1 MSTISAGTTSGTA
14 LVNTGDTTGN
24 LVLQT
29 NGTTTALTLGTDQS
43 ATFAGAASV
52 GTRLTAIGTASV
64 AGLKIADV
72 LETASVSTIAATGTI
87 TYDVTTQVVL
97 FYTINASGNWTVNFR
112 GSSGTSLNSL
122 MTTGESLTAA
132 FLVTQGATAFF
143 NSAVQVDGTTSGVT
157 TRWQGG
163 TAPAAG
169 NASGVDAYTYTIIKT
184 ANATFSVFAAQTR
197 FA

>member
-1 MSTISAGTTSGTA
+1 MSTIAAGTTTGTA
-14 LVNTGDTTGN
+14 LVNSGDTTGA

-29 NGTTTALTLGTDQS
+29 NGTTTALTLSTAQE
-43 ATFAGAASV
+43 ATFAGKVTAT
-52 GTRLTAIGTASV
+52 GTSSV

-72 LETASVSTIAATGTI
+72 LETATVSATAATGTI
-87 TYDVTTQVVL
+87 NYDATTQVVL
-97 FYTINASGNWTVNFR
+97 FYTTNASGNWTVNFR
-112 GSSGTSLNSL
+112 GSSGTSLNTL
-122 MTTGESLTAA
+122 MATGESLTAA
-132 FLVTQGATAFF
+132 FLVTQGSTAYY
-143 NSAVQVDGTTSGVT
+143 NTTVQVDGATAGVT

-163 TAPAAG
+163 TAPSAG